1 MMHREKISSI
11 SSLPERILPKTHYKI
26 PPGRNITAVQEQY
39 VKYLSTKYH
48 EFYSCPPESC
58 TKQQIHAKDFFFFPK
73 CTEKKLVL
81 MARLKRI

>member
-1 MMHREKISSI
+1 MHREKISSI

-39 VKYLSTKYH
+39 VKYLSTEYH

-58 TKQQIHAKDFFFFPK
+58 TKQQIHAKDFFFFLNVRK
-73 CTEKKLVL
+73 KKLVL